1 MLTLVRVR
9 PAIKVA
15 ADPSLGAD
23 FALFQRRRAARAPVV
38 RACVGFALVIVLGGL
53 IGDFPR
59 VQAAVGAAMC
69 LAPPAGL
76 AFMDACSKSRL
87 FRRLDKLRIEV
98 HGIRKS

>member
-9 PAIKVA
+9 PAIKMA

-23 FALFQRRRAARAPVV
+23 FALFQQRRAARAPAV
-38 RACVGFALVIVLGGL
+38 RWCVGFAFLIVLGGV
-53 IGDFPR
+53 IGDFPP
-59 VQAAVGAAMC
+59 VQAVVGAAMC

-76 AFMDACSKSRL
+76 AIIDAYSKNRL
-87 FRRLDKLRIEV
+87 FRRLDKLRVEV